1 VVNGDDV
8 LVQDTGD
15 YFPWWLNNLITMM
28 LDPRPGFAMPDHSN
42 EQAGS
47 KLNPQ
52 ISSVCTR
59 TTIGIDQWAFCIE
72 PR

>member
-15 YFPWWLNNLITMM
+15 YFPWWLTHLITMI
-28 LDPRPGFAMPDHSN
+28 LDRRPGFVMPDHSN

-59 TTIGIDQWAFCIE
+59 TTIGIDQWAFFIE